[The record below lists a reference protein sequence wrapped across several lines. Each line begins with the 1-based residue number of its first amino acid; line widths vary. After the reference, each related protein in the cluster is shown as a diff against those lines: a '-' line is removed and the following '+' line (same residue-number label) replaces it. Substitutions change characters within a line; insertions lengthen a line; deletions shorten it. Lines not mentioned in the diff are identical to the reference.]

1 MKLVGTNVPMVG
13 GVAKVSGAINYVADL
28 EFPKLLAIKA
38 LRSPFAHAK
47 LGKVDASKAAAIPGV
62 AAVVTR
68 DDLAGLNPRYGTGVE
83 DQPVVAIDK
92 VHYVGDI
99 VAAVAAESEEIA
111 EAAVGLIEVEYQE
124 LPAVTDILASAQR
137 GAPIIHERHIDKN
150 AGGNIHGRYHVES
163 GDCEAGLREA
173 DEVIEHSYNVPP
185 VQHGH
190 IELHV
195 VSAYWEPGGKLVV
208 HTPCQTPS
216 PLQEQIAKIFKLPL
230 TQVRVIVPFVGGGY
244 GGKNHARV
252 EPLVALLAK
261 KARRPA
267 RWILTRDEVFLTG
280 RRFGAAIQMKMGYK
294 RDGRIIACKADV
306 YYDMGAYALSGP
318 ANSKNG
324 CYIAAGPY
332 NIPNRDL
339 TSYAVYTNLPPAG
352 PYRGVGASHVCW
364 AYESMIDEIA
374 RRLDM
379 DPVELRLKNLLKEN
393 DRFIT
398 DEPMISVGISDCVK
412 QVAQALNWRG
422 KDELHPVQNAGAI
435 VRAKGLAV
443 AIKSTSTP
451 STSAASIRLNGDGSA
466 VVLTST
472 VDMGQGA
479 RTCLAQIVGDELGLP
494 LDHVSVS
501 FPDTDFTPYDKAT
514 SSSRSTFHMGQAVQK
529 SATQIREQ
537 LFEVAAKQLEARQED
552 LEIVEG
558 SVRVKGVPE
567 KSLTIPQLFK
577 AKYGEASGSM
587 FGNFMLRTEGGVNEK
602 TGRGKNSVFWFY
614 AASGAEVEV
623 DTETGKVR
631 VLRVISAVDVG
642 KAIHPR
648 QCNLQNEGSAL
659 AGMGSALFEEMRFD
673 NGQPINSSFMDY
685 LLPSMGDH
693 PLQFQSLL
701 VENPHPDGP
710 FGAKGMGEAALPP
723 MAPAIGNAV
732 ANALNGARVRDL
744 PIRPDKVVAALRQ
757 MNRGKL

>member
-1 MKLVGTNVPMVG
+1 MKLVGANVPMVG

-38 LRSPFAHAK
+38 LRSPFAHARIT
-47 LGKVDASKAAAIPGV
+47 KVDARRAAALPGV

-68 DDLAGLNPRYGTGVE
+68 ADLADLNPRYGTGVE

-99 VAAVAAESEEIA
+99 VAAVAAENEEIA
-111 EAAVGLIEVEYQE
+111 ETAVGLIDVEYQE
-124 LPAVTDILASAQR
+124 LPAVTDILASAQP
-137 GAPIIHERHIDKN
+137 GAPIIHERHVDKN

-163 GDCEAGLREA
+163 GDCEAGWREA

-216 PLQEQIAKIFKLPL
+216 PLQEQIAKVFKLPL
-230 TQVRVIVPFVGGGY
+230 TQVRVVVPFVGGGY

-252 EPLVALLAK
+252 EPVVALLAR

-280 RRFGAAIQMKMGYK
+280 RRFGAAIKMKMGFK
-294 RDGRIIACKADV
+294 RDGRIVACKADV
-306 YYDMGAYALSGP
+306 YYDIGAYALSGP
-318 ANSKNG
+318 ANAKNG

-332 NIPNRDL
+332 HIANRDL

-398 DEPMISVGISDCVK
+398 DEPMISVGISDCVR
-412 QVAQALNWRG
+412 QVARALNWRG
-422 KDELHPVQNAGAI
+422 KDELHARRNAGPL

-494 LDHVSVS
+494 LDRVSVS

-529 SATQIREQ
+529 SAAQIREQ
-537 LFEVAAKQLEARQED
+537 LFEVAAKQFEACQED
-552 LEIVEG
+552 LEIIEG

-567 KSLTIPQLFK
+567 KSLTIAQLFK
-577 AKYGEASGSM
+577 SKYGEASGSM

-614 AASGAEVEV
+614 AAAGAEVEV

-631 VLRVISAVDVG
+631 VLQVISAVDVG

-648 QCNLQNEGSAL
+648 QCDLQNEGSAL
-659 AGMGSALFEEMRFD
+659 AGLGSALFEEMRFD

-685 LLPSMGDH
+685 LLPSLGDH
-693 PLQFQSLL
+693 PQQFQSLL
-701 VENPHPDGP
+701 IENPHPDGP

-744 PIRPDKVVAALRQ
+744 PIRPDKVVAALR
-757 MNRGKL
+757 RTLSR